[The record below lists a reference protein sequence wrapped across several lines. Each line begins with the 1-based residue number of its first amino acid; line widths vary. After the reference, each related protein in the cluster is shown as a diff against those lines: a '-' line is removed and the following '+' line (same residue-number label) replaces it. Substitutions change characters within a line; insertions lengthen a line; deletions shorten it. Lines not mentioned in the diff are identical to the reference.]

1 MEKFGLSRLFS
12 RDCTFKSCRCYYP
25 IGNTKQKVV
34 KIIKQISK
42 QGIEKLLK
50 DGVIRHTHRGYVNP
64 KNGEHIGFYK
74 TCGGKKYIEDYYADL
89 VMK

>member
-1 MEKFGLSRLFS
+1 MGALPIPATLS
-12 RDCTFKSCRCYYP
+12 YW
-25 IGNTKQKVV
+25 INTKQKEV

-50 DGVIRHTHRGYVNP
+50 DGIIRHTHRGYVNP

-74 TCGGKKYIEDYYADL
+74 TCGGKKYIEDYFADL

>member
-1 MEKFGLSRLFS
+1 M
-12 RDCTFKSCRCYYP
+12 
-25 IGNTKQKVV
+25 

-50 DGVIRHTHRGYVNP
+50 DGIIRHTHRGYV
-64 KNGEHIGFYK
+64 KANGEHIGYYK
-74 TCGGKKYIEDYYADL
+74 TCGGKRYIEDYYADL

>member
-1 MEKFGLSRLFS
+1 MGALPIPAILSYR
-12 RDCTFKSCRCYYP
+12 
-25 IGNTKQKVV
+25 INIIQKEV

-50 DGVIRHTHRGYVNP
+50 DGIIRHTHRGYVNP
-64 KNGEHIGFYK
+64 KNGEHIGYYK
-74 TCGGKKYIEDYYADL
+74 TSGASKKRYIEDYYADL

>member
-1 MEKFGLSRLFS
+1 MGALPIPATLSYR
-12 RDCTFKSCRCYYP
+12 
-25 IGNTKQKVV
+25 INTKQKEV

-50 DGVIRHTHRGYVNP
+50 DGIIRHTHRGYVNP

>member
-1 MEKFGLSRLFS
+1 MGALPIPAILSYR
-12 RDCTFKSCRCYYP
+12 
-25 IGNTKQKVV
+25 INTIQKEV

-50 DGVIRHTHRGYVNP
+50 DGIIRHTHRGYVNP

-89 VMK
+89 VIK

>member
-1 MEKFGLSRLFS
+1 MGALPIPATLSYR
-12 RDCTFKSCRCYYP
+12 
-25 IGNTKQKVV
+25 INTIQKEV

-50 DGVIRHTHRGYVNP
+50 DGIIRHTHRGYVNP

-74 TCGGKKYIEDYYADL
+74 TCGGKKYIEDYFADL

>member
-1 MEKFGLSRLFS
+1 MGALPIPATLSYR
-12 RDCTFKSCRCYYP
+12 
-25 IGNTKQKVV
+25 INTIQKEV

-64 KNGEHIGFYK
+64 KNGEHIGYYK
-74 TCGGKKYIEDYYADL
+74 TCGGKKYIEDYFADL

>member
-1 MEKFGLSRLFS
+1 MKA
-12 RDCTFKSCRCYYP
+12 
-25 IGNTKQKVV
+25 V

-50 DGVIRHTHRGYVNP
+50 DGVIINTNRGYVNP
-64 KNGEHIGFYK
+64 KNREHIGFYK
-74 TCGGKKYIEDYYADL
+74 TVHNKRYIEDYYADL

>member
-1 MEKFGLSRLFS
+1 MGALPIPAILSYR
-12 RDCTFKSCRCYYP
+12 
-25 IGNTKQKVV
+25 INTIQKEV

-50 DGVIRHTHRGYVNP
+50 DGIIRHTHRGYVNP
-64 KNGEHIGFYK
+64 KNGEHIGYYK
-74 TCGGKKYIEDYYADL
+74 TCGGKKYIEDYFADL

>member
-1 MEKFGLSRLFS
+1 M
-12 RDCTFKSCRCYYP
+12 
-25 IGNTKQKVV
+25 

-50 DGVIRHTHRGYVNP
+50 DGIIRNTHRGYVKT

-74 TCGGKKYIEDYYADL
+74 TVHKKYIEDYYADL

>member
-1 MEKFGLSRLFS
+1 MGALPIPAILSYR
-12 RDCTFKSCRCYYP
+12 
-25 IGNTKQKVV
+25 INTIQKEV

-50 DGVIRHTHRGYVNP
+50 DGIIRHTHRGYVNP
-64 KNGEHIGFYK
+64 KNGEHIGYYK

>member
-1 MEKFGLSRLFS
+1 MGALPIPATLSYR
-12 RDCTFKSCRCYYP
+12 
-25 IGNTKQKVV
+25 INIKQKEV

-50 DGVIRHTHRGYVNP
+50 DGIIRNTHRGYV
-64 KNGEHIGFYK
+64 KTNGEHIGYYK
-74 TCGGKKYIEDYYADL
+74 TCGDKKYIEDYYADL

>member
-1 MEKFGLSRLFS
+1 MGALPIPAILSYR
-12 RDCTFKSCRCYYP
+12 
-25 IGNTKQKVV
+25 INIIQKEV

-50 DGVIRHTHRGYVNP
+50 DGIIRHTHRGYVNP
-64 KNGEHIGFYK
+64 KNGEHIGYYK

>member
-1 MEKFGLSRLFS
+1 MGALPIPATLSYR
-12 RDCTFKSCRCYYP
+12 
-25 IGNTKQKVV
+25 INTKQKEV

-50 DGVIRHTHRGYVNP
+50 DGVIRNTRKGYMNS
-64 KNGEHIGFYK
+64 NGECIGFRK
-74 TCGGKKYIEDYYADL
+74 TVHKRYIEDYFADL

>member
-1 MEKFGLSRLFS
+1 MKR
-12 RDCTFKSCRCYYP
+12 FKINYSLIIERIQYR
-25 IGNTKQKVV
+25 KKW

-50 DGVIRHTHRGYVNP
+50 DGIIRHTHRGYVNP

-74 TCGGKKYIEDYYADL
+74 TVHKKYIEDYYADL

>member
-1 MEKFGLSRLFS
+1 MGALPIPAILSYR
-12 RDCTFKSCRCYYP
+12 
-25 IGNTKQKVV
+25 INTIQKEV

-42 QGIEKLLK
+42 EGIEKLLK
-50 DGVIRHTHRGYVNP
+50 DGIIRHTHRGYVKP
-64 KNGEHIGFYK
+64 KNGEHIGYYR

>member
-1 MEKFGLSRLFS
+1 M
-12 RDCTFKSCRCYYP
+12 
-25 IGNTKQKVV
+25 

-42 QGIEKLLK
+42 QGIGKLLK
-50 DGVIRHTHRGYVNP
+50 DGIIRNTHRGYVNP

-74 TCGGKKYIEDYYADL
+74 TVHKKYIEDYYADL

>member
-1 MEKFGLSRLFS
+1 M
-12 RDCTFKSCRCYYP
+12 
-25 IGNTKQKVV
+25 

-42 QGIEKLLK
+42 QGIERLLK
-50 DGVIRHTHRGYVNP
+50 DGIIRNTHRGYVNH

-74 TCGGKKYIEDYYADL
+74 TVHKKYIEDYYADL

>member
-1 MEKFGLSRLFS
+1 MK
-12 RDCTFKSCRCYYP
+12 
-25 IGNTKQKVV
+25 N
-34 KIIKQISK
+34 IKHISK

-50 DGVIRHTHRGYVNP
+50 NGVIRNTRNGYVNP

-74 TCGGKKYIEDYYADL
+74 TVHNKRYIEDYFANL

>member
-1 MEKFGLSRLFS
+1 MGALPIPATLSYRINL
-12 RDCTFKSCRCYYP
+12 KW
-25 IGNTKQKVV
+25 KEV

-50 DGVIRHTHRGYVNP
+50 DGIIRHTHRGYVNP

-89 VMK
+89 VIK

>member
-1 MEKFGLSRLFS
+1 M
-12 RDCTFKSCRCYYP
+12 
-25 IGNTKQKVV
+25 

-50 DGVIRHTHRGYVNP
+50 DGVIRNTHRGYV
-64 KNGEHIGFYK
+64 KTNGEHIGYYK

-89 VMK
+89 VMR